1 MEMYMGQAP
10 KYFNKDVV
18 YCIWCVVN
26 LSVPCKK
33 KKKKKLNP
41 YPAVR
46 DHGLIL
52 QIVLVGC
59 IGV

>member
-33 KKKKKLNP
+33 KREKKKNLT
-41 YPAVR
+41 
-46 DHGLIL
+46 LIPPFETMD
-52 QIVLVGC
+52 
-59 IGV
+59 